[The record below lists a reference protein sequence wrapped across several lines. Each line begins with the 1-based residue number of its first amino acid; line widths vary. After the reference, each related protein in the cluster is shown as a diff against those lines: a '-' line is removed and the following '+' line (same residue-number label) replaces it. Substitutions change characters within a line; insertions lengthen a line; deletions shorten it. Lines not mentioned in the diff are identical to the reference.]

1 MSYQKPRICWN
12 TLRASATGD
21 SDNAE
26 DWAISRDKRYG
37 VPPETTKGLLKEIRL
52 RRRYSPSVIRKY
64 KINKTAFDTR

>member
-26 DWAISRDKRYG
+26 DWAISRDKRNG
-37 VPPETTKGLLKEIRL
+37 VPPETTKRQPTLYITK
-52 RRRYSPSVIRKY
+52 
-64 KINKTAFDTR
+64 

>member
-37 VPPETTKGLLKEIRL
+37 VPPETTKGLLKENTFKKK
-52 RRRYSPSVIRKY
+52 V
-64 KINKTAFDTR
+64 